1 MKKTAEEI
9 LTNIQNTAVDE
20 YATPCTI
27 TGAPSEP
34 LQAIFDKM
42 QEGGVRHVPI
52 FDGDDLVGIITD
64 RDLRNF
70 RFALDS
76 VIVADVMAEDVYEVV
91 TGSLLRDVVFEMSER
106 KLGSAIVFDDATNEY
121 SIFTS
126 IDALNALNE
135 ILR

>member
-1 MKKTAEEI
+1 MKRSAEEV
-9 LTNIQNTAVDE
+9 LTSIQNIAVDE
-20 YATPCTI
+20 YSTPCSI
-27 TGAPSEP
+27 TGTPDEN
-34 LQAIFDKM
+34 LQSIFDKM

-52 FDGDDLVGIITD
+52 FEGTKLVGILTD

-70 RFALDS
+70 QFALDS
-76 VIVADVMAEDVYEVV
+76 VLVDKVMARDVYQVV
-91 TGSLLRDVVFEMSER
+91 SGALLRDVVFEMSEK
-106 KLGSAIVFDDATNEY
+106 KLGSAIVFDSENEEY